1 MDGRSSLSVGQR
13 ERAVAWFEE
22 GLGYRSVARLL
33 GVVLWPV
40 KRLYRR
46 WQIWG
51 RGALVTKPT
60 KRSYS
65 FEFKLA
71 VVERFL
77 AGESAMVLATEHELS
92 SPELVKRWARAYQR
106 EGEDGLQPKPK
117 GRPPKAAKDPDA
129 PAPSGV
135 DVGSELEQL
144 RRENERLRAENAYLG
159 KLRALREQ
167 QQR

>member
-22 GLGYRSVARLL
+22 GLGYRSVAGLL
-33 GVVLWPV
+33 GVAVWPV

-46 WQIWG
+46 WQVWG

-71 VVERFL
+71 VVKRFL
-77 AGESAMVLATEHELS
+77 AGESATVLAAEYELS
-92 SPELVKRWARAYQR
+92 APELVKTWARTYRR
-106 EGEDGLQPKPK
+106 EGADGLRPKPK

-129 PAPSGV
+129 PVRPE
-135 DVGSELEQL
+135 SELEQL
-144 RRENERLRAENAYLG
+144 RREVERLRAENAYLG
-159 KLRALREQ
+159 KVRALRDQE
-167 QQR
+167 RR

>member
-1 MDGRSSLSVGQR
+1 MDRRSSLSVEQR
-13 ERAVAWFEE
+13 ERAVAWFEG

-33 GVVLWPV
+33 GVALWPV
-40 KRLYRR
+40 KLLYRR

-51 RGALVTKPT
+51 RGALVSRPT

-77 AGESAMVLATEHELS
+77 AGEPATELAAELELS
-92 SPELVKRWARAYQR
+92 SPRLVQTWVRTYRR
-106 EGEDGLQPKPK
+106 EGAGGLRPKPK
-117 GRPPKAAKDPDA
+117 GRRPRDPDA
-129 PAPSGV
+129 AAGPE
-135 DVGSELEQL
+135 SELEQL

-167 QQR
+167 PRQ

>member
-1 MDGRSSLSVGQR
+1 MDRRSSLSAGQR

-33 GVVLWPV
+33 DVAVWPV
-40 KRLYRR
+40 KRLCRR

-51 RGALVTKPT
+51 RGALVGRPT

-77 AGESAMVLATEHELS
+77 AGEPVTVLAAEQELS
-92 SPELVKRWARAYQR
+92 SPELVRRWVRTYR
-106 EGEDGLQPKPK
+106 LEGADGLRPKPK
-117 GRPPKAAKDPDA
+117 GRPRKDPDV
-129 PAPSGV
+129 PAAAG
-135 DVGSELEQL
+135 GSELDRL
-144 RRENERLRAENAYLG
+144 RQENERLRAQVAYLEKCG
-159 KLRALREQ
+159 P
-167 QQR
+167 